1 MFSIFKHS
9 KPIHY
14 ILAFYLWLAY
24 CVYFAVYSTGL
35 DFLRLENTV
44 APPAFYFILVYFL
57 QELNHDRESCTDGV
71 MCMSCSVHQG

>member
-9 KPIHY
+9 KLIHH

-24 CVYFAVYSTGL
+24 CVYISVYNAGV
-35 DFLRLENTV
+35 DFLRLDNTV
-44 APPAFYFILVYFL
+44 ALPAFHFILVNFL
-57 QELNHDRESCTDGV
+57 QELSHDRESCTNVV